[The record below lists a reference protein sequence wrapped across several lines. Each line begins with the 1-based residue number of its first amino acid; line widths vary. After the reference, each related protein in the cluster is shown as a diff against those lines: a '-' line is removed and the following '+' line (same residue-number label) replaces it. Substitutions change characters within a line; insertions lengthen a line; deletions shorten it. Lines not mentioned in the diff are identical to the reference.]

1 MTPALTDRR
10 AWHYFMLAACLGVGV
25 YLAYRLLGVYPHI
38 FADEWYYSKMSRLQ
52 PLKDSILPSWLY
64 LWLFGG
70 SNACGTHFY
79 DCVHAG
85 NILFYAGATPFIYL
99 TARALTGKTLAMLL
113 ALLSMLAPLNIYT
126 AYFMPESMY
135 YFGFCVL
142 SWIALARTGWHW
154 ALHAAATGAV
164 LGLMSLVK
172 VHALFLLPALCLF
185 LVYARW
191 AGGGRWLARA
201 AGSLAMAVAC
211 FFLVKFGIGYLLA
224 GDAALNLFGNFYQGA
239 ANAASGR
246 SILSLMPASFVNA
259 RGHMMALAMLLPL
272 PLAIIATSVLRPPSR
287 QQAGPRELLQLYAL
301 LMLGAAVG
309 MTVVYTASI
318 ANPGVTEEGLRLHQ
332 RYYSFAFPLLWL
344 VAATSIG
351 QAAAQGRAALRWII
365 ALLLLAVLGLA
376 IVKLPSYALNPVD
389 GPDVFS
395 VTPAGWHGR
404 FVLVLDAAVLLL
416 WAAGHR
422 HAGSLFVYA
431 ALPVT
436 LAFGLHTSNE
446 QIAATRVPTPAEH
459 AGEYA
464 RAHIPPGEHK
474 RITVAG
480 TDEQQMIHLQ
490 FEIDDPDTSLLVLP
504 ADAPIEQYQL
514 PLRGGWL
521 FVLGKHA
528 LPGKVH
534 PQVQNDGFALLHVN
548 STQRT
553 IGQASLS
560 APFGH
565 GLIAGAEGLSKAEQF
580 GRWSDAGKVVIH
592 FNAPLP
598 RHLRVILRAQA
609 FDMNAELPFTMHV
622 GDQSA
627 HFRLGWVPSDV
638 GLEFETDGAQREL
651 VIDVPHPVSPLER
664 GQPDARKLG
673 IGIGEIEIGDTGG
686 GEQANN

>member
-1 MTPALTDRR
+1 MTTALTDRR
-10 AWHYFMLAACLGVGV
+10 AWHYFMLAACLAVGV
-25 YLAYRLLGVYPHI
+25 YLAWRLLGVYPHI

-64 LWLFGG
+64 LWLFSG

-99 TARALTGKTLAMLL
+99 TARALTGKTMAMLL
-113 ALLSMLAPLNIYT
+113 ALLSMLAPLNMYT

-142 SWIALARTGWHW
+142 SWIALTRTGWHW

-191 AGGGRWLARA
+191 AGRGRWLASA
-201 AGSLAMAVAC
+201 AGSLAITVAC
-211 FFLVKFGIGYLLA
+211 FFAVKFGIGYLLA

-239 ANAASGR
+239 ANAAAHR
-246 SILSLMPASFVNA
+246 SILSLMPAGFVNA
-259 RGHMMALAMLLPL
+259 RGHLMALAMLLPL

-301 LMLGAAVG
+301 LMLGAALG
-309 MTVVYTASI
+309 MTVAFTASI
-318 ANPGVTEEGLRLHQ
+318 ANPGVTDEGLRLHL

-344 VAATSIG
+344 VAAATIG
-351 QAAAQGRAALRWII
+351 QAAAQGRTALRWII

-376 IVKLPSYALNPVD
+376 IVKLPTYALNPVD

-395 VTPAGWHGR
+395 VNPADWHGR
-404 FVLVLDAAVLLL
+404 FIVVLDAAVLLL

-422 HAGSLFVYA
+422 HAGNLFVYA

-436 LAFGLHTSNE
+436 LAFGLHTSAT

-459 AGEYA
+459 AGAYA

-474 RITVAG
+474 LITVAG
-480 TDEQQMIHLQ
+480 TNLQQMIHLQ
-490 FEIDDPDTSLLVLP
+490 FDIDDPDTNLLVLP

-514 PLRGGWL
+514 PVRSGWL

-528 LPGKVH
+528 LPENVH
-534 PQVQNDGFALLHVN
+534 PQVQSDDFALLHL
-548 STQRT
+548 TPTHRT
-553 IGQASLS
+553 VGQASLS
-560 APFGH
+560 APFGQ
-565 GLIAGAEGLSKAEQF
+565 GLIAGAEGLSGAEDW
-580 GRWSDAGKVVIH
+580 GRWSDAGKVVIR
-592 FNAPLP
+592 FNSPLP

-609 FDMNAELPFTMHV
+609 FDVNAELPFTMHV
-622 GDQSA
+622 GGQSA
-627 HFRLGWVPSDV
+627 RFRLGWTPSDV
-638 GLEFETDGAQREL
+638 GLEFDTDGAQREL
-651 VIDVPHPVSPLER
+651 VIDVPHPVSPMEH
-664 GQPDARKLG
+664 GQPDPRKLG
-673 IGIGEIEIGDTGG
+673 IGIAEIEIGDAGG
-686 GEQANN
+686 GEQASN